1 MSPNPNL
8 PRPAAERPDDPR
20 RDGGRPVAERP
31 DDQRPHVEH
40 SDAEHATGRHPAT
53 VDPPEDPSGPPLAI
67 GLGGAQ
73 GWQAMPPDLAQPLTV
88 KTADWPPLPGWQ
100 GLGATFL
107 LLAAAAGLVTFGGS
121 FLPETASPLIF
132 LTAVLLASVV
142 FGFWTGL
149 IAAAVA
155 FGMLNFLFTRPLYT
169 FQIAHP
175 QDLITLS
182 VFLLVAALAGLLAG
196 RLHDQAE
203 AATSRAEVLAV
214 LSNLSASLAAAHDE
228 AEVVAIATEH
238 LATLVKGPAA
248 TFRAAGTS
256 PDLLSVMPPDYQPTP
271 DELQAA
277 ERALRHHRAQ
287 AAAAEAWAGPRLT
300 LIPLAATS
308 GAALALGY
316 RPPPFGRESLR
327 RDPAIAVLVHQTGL
341 ALQRL
346 DFAARAHAERD
357 RAEAEATRSA
367 LLASLSH
374 DLRTPLATILGAASS
389 LRDLQADL
397 SPEAKD
403 DLLTAIVEEAAR
415 LSRHVTNLLQMT
427 RLEAA
432 IAPNLVWV
440 DVADVA
446 EAAVVRA
453 RRAFPQARIET
464 DLGASLPMVRAEAGL
479 LEQAVFNLIENAVRH
494 GAPTVR
500 VQAVSADALWV
511 QIIVRDQ
518 GIGPPALVRDWLASP
533 DPRPAL
539 GVRGLGLAVAKG
551 IARVLAGDLVA
562 APAEAAFI
570 LRLPLPQTTQP
581 EAAA

>member
-1 MSPNPNL
+1 
-8 PRPAAERPDDPR
+8 
-20 RDGGRPVAERP
+20 
-31 DDQRPHVEH
+31 
-40 SDAEHATGRHPAT
+40 
-53 VDPPEDPSGPPLAI
+53 
-67 GLGGAQ
+67 
-73 GWQAMPPDLAQPLTV
+73 
-88 KTADWPPLPGWQ
+88 
-100 GLGATFL
+100 
-107 LLAAAAGLVTFGGS
+107 
-121 FLPETASPLIF
+121 
-132 LTAVLLASVV
+132 
-142 FGFWTGL
+142 
-149 IAAAVA
+149 
-155 FGMLNFLFTRPLYT
+155 
-169 FQIAHP
+169 
-175 QDLITLS
+175 
-182 VFLLVAALAGLLAG
+182 VAALAGLLAG

-277 ERALRHHRAQ
+277 ER
-287 AAAAEAWAGPRLT
+287 AAAEAWAGPRLT